1 VPERPLKGIV
11 VALATPFREGE
22 NAERIDFGAWQKLV
36 DTAITAG
43 VDAIFVNGSTGE
55 FYALDPEERQVA
67 LRFCLQ
73 AAHGRVPVY
82 CNVGGITTRE
92 TVRLAHHAQ
101 AEGADVLAVV
111 TPYYIR
117 PSAAE
122 LAAHYIEICRAVRLP
137 VLAYNFPQHGGVE
150 IAPETV
156 REIAERCE
164 NFAGIKDS
172 SGRLE
177 QAIAYRDAVPRGR
190 EFSVFIGPERL
201 LLPALT
207 QGCAGVVSGCANI
220 APKLFTQLFRAFEE
234 GRLDEAARLQALA
247 SDLGATV
254 GLHTFPSTIKEAMRM
269 TGMPAGPCRTPV
281 GPVPEPARLTIAAV
295 LRRLEAEGL
304 LPENQ
309 STATV

>member
-1 VPERPLKGIV
+1 MPERPLKGIV

-36 DTAITAG
+36 DTAVAAG
-43 VDAIFVNGSTGE
+43 VDGILVNGSTGE
-55 FYALDPEERQVA
+55 FYALDAEERQVS

-82 CNVGGITTRE
+82 CNVGSITTRE
-92 TVRLAHHAQ
+92 TVRLALQAQ
-101 AEGADVLAVV
+101 SEGADVLAVV

-117 PSAAE
+117 PSATE
-122 LAAHYIEICRAVRLP
+122 LTAHYVEVCRAVRLP
-137 VLAYNFPQHGGVE
+137 VLAYNFPQHGGAE
-150 IAPETV
+150 IAPPTV
-156 REIAERCE
+156 TEIAARCE

-177 QAIAYRDAVPRGR
+177 QAIAYRDAVPAARD
-190 EFSVFIGPERL
+190 FAVFIGPERL

-207 QGCAGVVSGCANI
+207 HGCAGVVSGCANI
-220 APKLFTQLFRAFEE
+220 APTLFTKLYRAFEE
-234 GRLDEAARLQALA
+234 GRLDEAARLQTLA

-254 GLHTFPSTIKEAMRM
+254 GLHTFPSAIKEAMNLA
-269 TGMPAGPCRTPV
+269 GIPAGQCRTPV
-281 GPVPEPARLTIAAV
+281 GPVPEPARQTIVAV

-304 LPENQ
+304 LPENR